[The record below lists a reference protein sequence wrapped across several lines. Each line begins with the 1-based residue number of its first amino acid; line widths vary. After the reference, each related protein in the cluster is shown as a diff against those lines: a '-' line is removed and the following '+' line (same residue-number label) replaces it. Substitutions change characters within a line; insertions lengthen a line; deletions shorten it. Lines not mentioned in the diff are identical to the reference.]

1 MIKILK
7 TEDNKKLLKL
17 SISEA
22 VSGSWFSLISPNEEE
37 IKQVSLVLG
46 LDEDFLLNSLDLDER
61 SRIEIEDGNTLIITN
76 LPIMTEDGCFDT
88 LPLGIIYTPT
98 SIITVCS
105 KDNNILSSFNETT
118 AYSFDT
124 RNKTEFMLKML
135 YRSVKFYLKY
145 LDIINRTTENIEIEL
160 QKATNNKALF
170 QLMEIQKTLVY
181 FSTALKDNDIVKK
194 LMEGITNIF
203 MFDLLLKES
212 DRTLKN
218 IEIIENGTDIKLAPL
233 YDTSSIFSDTNTKL
247 GIDEEDYLK
256 NDIDKLNKFLEYSDN
271 SSKEKFYS
279 YLETLDS
286 IGIEKIIKETEKEN
300 NLIISNDLKDEL
312 IAKFNE
318 RISIFKDNGK
328 RVSRH

>member
-7 TEDNKKLLKL
+7 TEDNKALARL

-22 VSGSWFSLISPNEEE
+22 VSGSWFSLIDPTEEE

-46 LDEDFLLNSLDLDER
+46 LDEDFLRNSLDLDER

-98 SIITVCS
+98 SIMTVCS
-105 KDNNILSSFNETT
+105 KDNNILASFNEGT

-124 RNKTEFMLKML
+124 RNKTEFMLKIL

-145 LDIINRTTENIEIEL
+145 LDIINRTSENIENEL

-181 FSTALKDNDIVKK
+181 FSTALKDNDIVLQKIMRMTRSTSLNYLK
-194 LMEGITNIF
+194 TTEEDIDLLEDVIIDTRQAIEMVDMHRMILEAMMEGF
-203 MFDLLLKES
+203 AS
-212 DRTLKN
+212 
-218 IEIIENGTDIKLAPL
+218 IIN
-233 YDTSSIFSDTNTKL
+233 N
-247 GIDEEDYLK
+247 
-256 NDIDKLNKFLEYSDN
+256 NLNQVMKFLAAI
-271 SSKEKFYS
+271 
-279 YLETLDS
+279 TIIMS
-286 IGIEKIIKETEKEN
+286 IPTMIGGLWGMNVRVPYGHNPYGFLIVVALSIIT
-300 NLIISNDLKDEL
+300 S
-312 IAKFNE
+312 IAVVVYFRKKGMF
-318 RISIFKDNGK
+318 
-328 RVSRH
+328 

>member
-22 VSGSWFSLISPNEEE
+22 VSGSWFNLIAPNEEE

-61 SRIEIEDGNTLIITN
+61 SRIEIEDGNILIITN
-76 LPIMTEDGCFDT
+76 LPIMTDDGCFDT

-105 KDNNILSSFNETT
+105 QDNNILSSFNENT

-124 RNKTEFMLKML
+124 RNKTAFLLKIL

-145 LDIINRTTENIEIEL
+145 LDIINRTTENIETEL

-181 FSTALKDNDIVKK
+181 FSTALKDNAIVLQKIMKMTNSNSINYMKNTEEDIDLLEDVIIDTKQAIEMVDMHRMI
-194 LMEGITNIF
+194 LEAMMEGF
-203 MFDLLLKES
+203 AS
-212 DRTLKN
+212 
-218 IEIIENGTDIKLAPL
+218 IIN
-233 YDTSSIFSDTNTKL
+233 N
-247 GIDEEDYLK
+247 
-256 NDIDKLNKFLEYSDN
+256 NLNQVMKFLAAITIIMSIPTMIGGLWGMNVKVPYGNNPFGFLIVVILSIIT
-271 SSKEKFYS
+271 SIVVVFYFRKK
-279 YLETLDS
+279 
-286 IGIEKIIKETEKEN
+286 GM
-300 NLIISNDLKDEL
+300 
-312 IAKFNE
+312 F
-318 RISIFKDNGK
+318 
-328 RVSRH
+328 

>member
-7 TEDNKKLLKL
+7 TEENKQLSRL

-22 VSGSWFSLISPNEEE
+22 VSGSWFSLIGPTEEE

-46 LDEDFLLNSLDLDER
+46 LDEDFLRNSLDIDEK

-105 KDNNILSSFNETT
+105 KDNNILGSFNEKT
-118 AYSFDT
+118 AYTFDT
-124 RNKTEFMLKML
+124 RNKTEFMLKIL

-145 LDIINRTTENIEIEL
+145 LDIINRTSEDVETEL

-181 FSTALKDNDIVKK
+181 FSTALKDNDIVLQKIMRMTK
-194 LMEGITNIF
+194 SASLNYLKTTEEDIDMLEDVIIDTRQAIEMVDMHRMILEAMMEGF
-203 MFDLLLKES
+203 AS
-212 DRTLKN
+212 
-218 IEIIENGTDIKLAPL
+218 IIN
-233 YDTSSIFSDTNTKL
+233 N
-247 GIDEEDYLK
+247 
-256 NDIDKLNKFLEYSDN
+256 NLNQVMKFLAAITIIMSIPTMIGGLWGMNVAVPYRN
-271 SSKEKFYS
+271 SPYGFLIVVAISVITSVAVVFYFRKK
-279 YLETLDS
+279 
-286 IGIEKIIKETEKEN
+286 GM
-300 NLIISNDLKDEL
+300 
-312 IAKFNE
+312 F
-318 RISIFKDNGK
+318 
-328 RVSRH
+328 

>member
-7 TEDNKKLLKL
+7 SEDNKKLNKL

-22 VSGSWFSLISPNEEE
+22 VSGSWFSLINPNEEE

-61 SRIEIEDGNTLIITN
+61 SRIEIEDGNILIITN
-76 LPIMTEDGCFDT
+76 LPIMTDDGCFDT

-105 KDNNILSSFNETT
+105 KDNNILSSFNEST

-124 RNKTEFMLKML
+124 RNKTEFMLKIL

-145 LDIINRTTENIEIEL
+145 LDIINRTTEDIEIEL

-181 FSTALKDNDIVKK
+181 FSTALKDNDIVLQKIMRMTNSNSQNYMK
-194 LMEGITNIF
+194 NTEEDIDLLEDVIIDTRQAIEMVDMHRMILEAMMEGF
-203 MFDLLLKES
+203 AS
-212 DRTLKN
+212 
-218 IEIIENGTDIKLAPL
+218 IIN
-233 YDTSSIFSDTNTKL
+233 N
-247 GIDEEDYLK
+247 
-256 NDIDKLNKFLEYSDN
+256 NLNLVMKFLAAITIIMAIPTMIGGLWGMNVPVPFGNNPYGFGLVVILSIIT
-271 SSKEKFYS
+271 SIVAAFYFRKK
-279 YLETLDS
+279 
-286 IGIEKIIKETEKEN
+286 GM
-300 NLIISNDLKDEL
+300 
-312 IAKFNE
+312 F
-318 RISIFKDNGK
+318 
-328 RVSRH
+328 

>member
-7 TEDNKKLLKL
+7 SEDNKQLNKL
-17 SISEA
+17 SINEA

-61 SRIEIEDGNTLIITN
+61 SRIEIEDGNILIITN
-76 LPIMTEDGCFDT
+76 LPVMTEDGCFDT

-105 KDNNILSSFNETT
+105 KDNNILSSFNENT

-124 RNKTEFMLKML
+124 RNKTEFMLKIL

-145 LDIINRTTENIEIEL
+145 LDIINRTTDNIEEEL

-181 FSTALKDNDIVKK
+181 FSTALKDNDIVLQK
-194 LMEGITNIF
+194 LLRMANSPSTRYIKNTEEDVDLLEDVIIDTKQAIEMVDMHRMILEAMMEGF
-203 MFDLLLKES
+203 AS
-212 DRTLKN
+212 
-218 IEIIENGTDIKLAPL
+218 IIN
-233 YDTSSIFSDTNTKL
+233 N
-247 GIDEEDYLK
+247 
-256 NDIDKLNKFLEYSDN
+256 NLNQIMKFLAAI
-271 SSKEKFYS
+271 
-279 YLETLDS
+279 TIIMS
-286 IGIEKIIKETEKEN
+286 IPTMIGGLWGMNVKVPYGDDINGFIIVVAFSV
-300 NLIISNDLKDEL
+300 LLS
-312 IAKFNE
+312 IAAVMYFRKKGMF
-318 RISIFKDNGK
+318 
-328 RVSRH
+328 

>member
-7 TEDNKKLLKL
+7 SEDNKKLNKL

-61 SRIEIEDGNTLIITN
+61 SRIEIEDGNILIITN
-76 LPIMTEDGCFDT
+76 LPVMTEDGCFDT

-124 RNKTEFMLKML
+124 RNKTEFMLKIL

-145 LDIINRTTENIEIEL
+145 LDIINRTTEDIETEL
-160 QKATNNKALF
+160 QKATNNKALL

-181 FSTALKDNDIVKK
+181 FSTALKDNDIVLQKI
-194 LMEGITNIF
+194 MRMTNSNSQNYMKNTEEDI
-203 MFDLLLKES
+203 DLLE
-212 DRTLKN
+212 DVIIDTRQA
-218 IEIIENGTDIKLAPL
+218 IEMVDMHRMILEAMMDGFASIIN
-233 YDTSSIFSDTNTKL
+233 N
-247 GIDEEDYLK
+247 
-256 NDIDKLNKFLEYSDN
+256 NLNLIMKFLAAI
-271 SSKEKFYS
+271 
-279 YLETLDS
+279 TIIMS
-286 IGIEKIIKETEKEN
+286 IPTMIGGLWGMNVPVPYGTN
-300 NLIISNDLKDEL
+300 QYGFLIVV
-312 IAKFNE
+312 A
-318 RISIFKDNGK
+318 ISIITSTAVVFYFRKKGMF
-328 RVSRH
+328 